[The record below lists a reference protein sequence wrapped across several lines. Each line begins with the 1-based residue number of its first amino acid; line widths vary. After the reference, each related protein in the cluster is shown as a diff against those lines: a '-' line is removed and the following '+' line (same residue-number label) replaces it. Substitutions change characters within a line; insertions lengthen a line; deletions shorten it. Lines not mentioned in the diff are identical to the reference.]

1 MLANTLFKCVCFGA
15 NGVHI
20 LTSGSDHKIG
30 YWEVQNGAALR
41 ELEGSKTGS
50 INAMDIS
57 ADGTYYIT
65 GGEDRLVK
73 VDMDTHMH
81 AHTHIHNLI
90 HHTQTC
96 RDT

>member
-15 NGVHI
+15 KGVHI

-30 YWEVQNGAALR
+30 YWEVQDGSALR

-57 ADGTYYIT
+57 SDGTYYIT

-73 VDMDTHMH
+73 VDMDTYTHTYVIH
-81 AHTHIHNLI
+81 TVTHTHPCY
-90 HHTQTC
+90 T
-96 RDT
+96 